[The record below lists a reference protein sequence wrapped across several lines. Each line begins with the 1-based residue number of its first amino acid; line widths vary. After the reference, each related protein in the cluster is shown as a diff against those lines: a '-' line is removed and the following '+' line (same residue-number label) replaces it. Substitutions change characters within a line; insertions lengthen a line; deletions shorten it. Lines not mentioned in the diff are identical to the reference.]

1 MTGVGTWYSSIMSA
15 HYDEQFVYVLQLSMA
30 IKSVGVHQ
38 RDGSVCTTFRK
49 LQRETESLFPDFVG
63 TLMAAK
69 RYHVRFIITLLLLCM
84 FVIILC

>member
-1 MTGVGTWYSSIMSA
+1 MFMYVST
-15 HYDEQFVYVLQLSMA
+15 HYDEQFVYILQLSMA

-49 LQRETESLFPDFVG
+49 LQRETEGLFPDFMG

-69 RYHVRFIITLLLLCM
+69 RYHVRYNDILLCC
-84 FVIILC
+84 VCYNIC